1 MDKKSHGNRKDL
13 VGEHKVGDAGQLI
26 LSIIFFTVWLADS
39 FFLELTTFLNDIVPG
54 AVRLSG
60 GMIVMILAGYLS
72 MTGMRIV
79 FGEVRDK
86 PQVIRKGVFGIIRH
100 PVYLGEVLIY
110 LGLLLFSISLAAA
123 FIWII
128 IILFLYY
135 ISRYEEK
142 ILLEFFGEEYRRYM
156 KEVPMW
162 IPKCSSLFRNRN
174 RNFSLFLIL
183 LILPCCKDETPG
195 PFFGNGFHNGWAD
208 QTSIVIW
215 TRLTKIPEMNRE
227 GPPFMIPS
235 AEEHRRLDKLAV
247 IDSIYK
253 AQIPE
258 GYNLDQMEGS
268 CPGMPGEVRL
278 VCYPLREPDRRI
290 EIDWTP
296 VDTARNYTCQW
307 KLENLTSGTKYVVE
321 ISARKNKKSGVSST
335 VSGSFRTPPD
345 AGSDDRINFC
355 IVTCHD
361 FPRRDDSINGHKI
374 YRNMLQIFPDFLVH
388 TGDVEYYDKPG
399 PFALTEELMRFKWD
413 RIFALP
419 YQRDFY
425 KQVTTYFMK
434 DDHDVLRDD
443 AYPGMKYG
451 TVSWERGLEIFDKEQ
466 FPSNDLPYKTI
477 RWGKDLQIW
486 LMEGRNFRSKN
497 SDSDGPGKTIWGREQ
512 KEWLFRTLKESDA
525 AFKLL
530 ITPAPIIGPDRDN
543 KRDNYSNSV
552 FSYEGNEIREF
563 LKQFDNVFICNG
575 DRHWQY
581 VTNIPGTTLWE
592 FSCGAGSDSHA
603 EGWNQGDVRP
613 EHRFLRVKG
622 GYLRGTLFRNDGK
635 VNIRFQHCDVEG
647 NIVHEEYFS
656 RNLN

>member
-1 MDKKSHGNRKDL
+1 MDKKNHGDRKDL
-13 VGEHKVGDAGQLI
+13 AGEHKKGDAGQLI

-39 FFLELTTFLNDIVPG
+39 FFLEFTTFLNDIVPG

-156 KEVPMW
+156 KKVPMW

-195 PFFGNGFHNGWAD
+195 PFFGNNFRNGWAD

-227 GPPFMIPS
+227 GPPFMILS
-235 AEEHRRLDKLAV
+235 AEEHRRLDKLAD

-258 GYNLDQMEGS
+258 GYTLDQMEGS

-361 FPRRDDSINGHKI
+361 YPRRDDPINGHKI
-374 YRNMLQIFPDFLVH
+374 YRSMLQPFPDFLIH

-399 PFALTEELMRFKWD
+399 PYALTEELMRYKWD

-486 LMEGRNFRSKN
+486 LMEGRNYRSKN
-497 SDSDGPGKTIWGREQ
+497 SDPDGPGKTIWGHDQ

-530 ITPAPIIGPDRDN
+530 ITPAPILGPDRNN

-552 FSYEGNEIREF
+552 FAYEGNEIREF

-581 VTNIPGTTLWE
+581 VTNIPGTTLCE

-622 GYLRGTLFRNDGK
+622 GYLRGSVSRNDGK
-635 VNIRFQHCDVEG
+635 
-647 NIVHEEYFS
+647 
-656 RNLN
+656 